1 MHFRTGG
8 PSPNS
13 KQFNEAISHSTPSVR
28 GPNEGANL
36 SPFNGF
42 PPPLRRMRNFNP
54 TIDTYFAAIHVLD
67 GRLSK
72 REVNVVAVRERRHK
86 VGRCGRI
93 SKNRFN

>member
-36 SPFNGF
+36 SPFNGS
-42 PPPLRRMRNFNP
+42 PPPPDAEFQSDDRYLLCRNSCTRRP
-54 TIDTYFAAIHVLD
+54 SLET
-67 GRLSK
+67 
-72 REVNVVAVRERRHK
+72 
-86 VGRCGRI
+86 
-93 SKNRFN
+93 